1 MYIIE
6 QNSTEN
12 FDVRV
17 SKVDNSIL
25 KFQDFYWKTPRI
37 LDWRAQNSLDF
48 Y

>member
-25 KFQDFYWKTPRI
+25 KFQDFY
-37 LDWRAQNSLDF
+37 
-48 Y
+48 